1 MLVEYLLVFVVPLYL
16 FEVDKDEDE
25 LLLITM
31 EFTGILFVLIEWII
45 RSLYPR
51 IIINSTIKK
60 YMKIIMIGFDEEIA

>member
-25 LLLITM
+25 LLLITT
-31 EFTGILFVLIEWII
+31 EFTGILFVLIEGII

-51 IIINSTIKK
+51 MIINSTIKR
-60 YMKIIMIGFDEEIA
+60 YMKTIMIGFDEEIA